1 MKTFYIILVF
11 SLLLILGCNKEENN
25 TPVGYPMSFDVYLDL
40 QKPDGSPYNEG
51 EVEAKGGFLDE
62 EGHLIFNG
70 DWITLPVDVE
80 ISAMLEK
87 RVFGPFGLSI
97 GWESGEEPEEG
108 TEWVIN
114 NILLLL
120 YKNISD
126 IDTLR
131 GRDSTRYPE
140 FRYFDIFK
148 NGTLLQRFND
158 PDNYIERPWNI
169 TIQK

>member
-62 EGHLIFNG
+62 EGQLIFNG

-114 NILLLL
+114 NI
-120 YKNISD
+120 
-126 IDTLR
+126 
-131 GRDSTRYPE
+131 
-140 FRYFDIFK
+140 
-148 NGTLLQRFND
+148 
-158 PDNYIERPWNI
+158 
-169 TIQK
+169 